1 MGKRIRWII
10 IILLIA
16 IFLFCAGSL
25 VSVLNQYKTVEQ
37 VYIDSARQYTTV
49 EDDGSDEADM
59 EEEAE
64 PEEETVTESAPISV
78 DFESLQEVNSD
89 VAGWIYCEDTVINYP
104 ILEGEDN
111 DFYLHH
117 TYEGEYSSAGSIFI
131 EAANR
136 PGFVDSNTVIYGHHM
151 KDGSMFASLDKWADQ
166 EYYEEH
172 PVMWLL
178 TPEQDYKV
186 VLFSGY
192 TTSAYSDTY
201 LVFTGPCDEFDEYL
215 ANRVE
220 KSDFQTDVELDLDG
234 YYVLLSTCAYSFE
247 DARYVLH
254 GMLVPVDRQ
263 RVD

>member
-49 EDDGSDEADM
+49 EDGGSDEADM

-104 ILEGEDN
+104 ILEG
-111 DFYLHH
+111 
-117 TYEGEYSSAGSIFI
+117 GG
-131 EAANR
+131 
-136 PGFVDSNTVIYGHHM
+136 
-151 KDGSMFASLDKWADQ
+151 
-166 EYYEEH
+166 
-172 PVMWLL
+172 
-178 TPEQDYKV
+178 
-186 VLFSGY
+186 
-192 TTSAYSDTY
+192 
-201 LVFTGPCDEFDEYL
+201 
-215 ANRVE
+215 
-220 KSDFQTDVELDLDG
+220 
-234 YYVLLSTCAYSFE
+234 
-247 DARYVLH
+247 
-254 GMLVPVDRQ
+254 
-263 RVD
+263 